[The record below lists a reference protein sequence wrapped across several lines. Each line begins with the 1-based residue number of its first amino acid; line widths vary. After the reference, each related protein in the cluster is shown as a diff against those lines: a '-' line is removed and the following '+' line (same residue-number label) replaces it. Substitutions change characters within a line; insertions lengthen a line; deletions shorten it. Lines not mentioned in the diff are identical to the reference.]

1 MIIQKGEK
9 EMQRYDMYING
20 EWVQSSDQVTFESI
34 NPYTLETWALIPE
47 ATEQDANRA
56 IEAAKNA
63 FHHGWKQTSGYERA
77 KLMTKLAELIE
88 ENAEHLAKIETRDNG
103 KVYRE
108 TYKQM
113 FFAAR
118 AYRFFAGYADKIGG
132 ETIPLDN
139 TEMFDYTLREPL
151 GVAVLITSWN
161 SPIQLLTNK
170 LAPALAAGNTV
181 VIKPSEHASASTLEV
196 MKLVEQAGFPKGVI
210 NCVTGGA
217 KVGEALT
224 KSNQVN
230 KISFTGGLVAAR
242 YIGKNAAEHFIPLTL
257 ELGGK
262 SPNIIFEDADLER
275 AIPGAMAGIFA
286 SSGQTCIAGSRLFVQ
301 ESIYDQV
308 VAELKAR
315 TEKIILGDPM
325 DEKTEMGPIA
335 NEAQYNSIKA
345 ILQQAEKEGAK
356 ILVGGLSDEETQGY
370 FIRPTILVD
379 VHNSMKIAQNEVF
392 GPILT
397 IIPFKDEEE
406 VIKLANDSIY
416 GLASG
421 IWTQNLARAHR
432 VAKQIEAGTV
442 WINTYRASAVQAPF
456 GGVKQSGYG
465 RERGLHALLDYT
477 KVKNVMIDLSNDP
490 RDPFSIKV

>member
-1 MIIQKGEK
+1 
-9 EMQRYDMYING
+9 MQTYQMLING
-20 EWVQSSDQVTFESI
+20 EWTSGSKQQFFESM
-34 NPYTLETWALIPE
+34 NPYSGEAWANIPE
-47 ATEQDANRA
+47 ASEQDVTQA
-56 IEAAKNA
+56 IEAANHA
-63 FHHGWKQTSGYERA
+63 FQNGWKQTSGYERA
-77 KLMTKLAELIE
+77 KLMNRLAELIE
-88 ENAEHLAKIETRDNG
+88 ENAEHLAHIETRDNG
-103 KVYRE
+103 KVVRE
-108 TYKQM
+108 THKQM

-118 AYRFFAGYADKIGG
+118 AYRFYAGYADKIGG

-181 VIKPSEHASASTLEV
+181 VIKPSEYASASTLEV
-196 MKLVEQAGFPKGVI
+196 MKLAEQAGFPKGVI

-224 KSNQVN
+224 KSDKVH
-230 KISFTGGLVAAR
+230 KISFTGGLLAAR
-242 YIGKNAAEHFIPLTL
+242 YIGRNAAEHFIPLTL

-262 SPNIIFEDADLER
+262 SPNIIFEDADLAR

-286 SSGQTCIAGSRLFVQ
+286 SSGQTCIAGSRLFVH
-301 ESIYDQV
+301 ESLVKQV
-308 VAELKAR
+308 SSELKAR
-315 TEKIILGDPM
+315 AEQIVLGDPM

-335 NEAQYNSIKA
+335 NETQYNSIKA
-345 ILQQAEKEGAK
+345 VLQEAEAEGAK
-356 ILVGGLSDEETQGY
+356 VLTGGLNGAKDLQGY

-379 VHNSMKIAQNEVF
+379 VQNSMKVAQNEVF

-397 IIPFKDEEE
+397 IIPFKTEEE
-406 VIKLANDSIY
+406 AIRLANDSVY

-442 WINTYRASAVQAPF
+442 WINTYRASAAQAPF
-456 GGVKQSGYG
+456 GGVKRSGYG

-477 KVKNVMIDLSNDP
+477 KVKNIMIDLSNDV

>member
-1 MIIQKGEK
+1 MREYK
-9 EMQRYDMYING
+9 MFVDG
-20 EWVQSSDQVTFESI
+20 EWISSSTNETFESI
-34 NPYTLETWALIPE
+34 NPYTLKPWATIPE
-47 ATEQDANRA
+47 ASEDDVNRA
-56 IEAAKNA
+56 VEAARNA
-63 FHHGWKQTSGYERA
+63 FYNGWKDTSGYERS
-77 KLMTKLAELIE
+77 KLMNKLAELIE
-88 ENAEHLAKIETRDNG
+88 ENADHLSDIETTDNG
-103 KVYRE
+103 KVKRE

-118 AYRFFAGYADKIGG
+118 NYKFFAGIADKIGG

-139 TEMFDYTLREPL
+139 PAMFDYTLREPI

-196 MKLVEQAGFPKGVI
+196 MKLVEEAGFPKGVV
-210 NCVTGGA
+210 NCVTGHGQVGA
-217 KVGEALT
+217 HLT
-224 KSNQVN
+224 QHKRVN
-230 KISFTGGLVAAR
+230 KISFTGGLLAAR
-242 YIGKNAAEHFIPLTL
+242 HIGRSAAENFVPLTL

-286 SSGQTCIAGSRLFVQ
+286 SSGQTCIAGSRLFVH
-301 ESIYDQV
+301 ESVMDEV
-308 VAELKAR
+308 VSALKERAEN
-315 TEKIILGDPM
+315 IVLGDPM
-325 DEKTEMGPIA
+325 DDKTEMGPIA

-345 ILQQAEKEGAK
+345 VLKETEEEGAT
-356 ILVGGLSDEETQGY
+356 ILVGGLAGDSETEGF

-379 VHNSMKIAQNEVF
+379 ADNSMKVAQNEVF

-406 VIKLANDSIY
+406 AIKLANDSVY

-421 IWTQNLARAHR
+421 IWTENLNRAHR
-432 VAKQIEAGTV
+432 VAKQLEAGTV
-442 WINTYRASAVQAPF
+442 WVNTYRTSAAQAPF

-477 KVKNVMIDLSNDP
+477 KVKNVMIDLSNDV